1 MLHSL
6 EIQGRP
12 TTSLC
17 SPCRARGPTAIK
29 CKMKQL
35 SRQEMWGAIRLML
48 RTSLK
53 FTGQPIGKPFPPTGP
68 RTGLLNVRELIS
80 DIRIPFFACLVLID
94 WANGEILDNPESDAF
109 RVAGGWRWL
118 TQIGLER
125 ALSERPAVVHSGLW
139 SGYRRHRGL
148 TSDDRSRRIMLKPR
162 GSTKS
167 WGRFSVRNMS
177 VTFPSP

>member
-1 MLHSL
+1 
-6 EIQGRP
+6 
-12 TTSLC
+12 
-17 SPCRARGPTAIK
+17 
-29 CKMKQL
+29 
-35 SRQEMWGAIRLML
+35 ML

-53 FTGQPIGKPFPPTGP
+53 FTGQPIGKPLPPAGS
-68 RTGLLNVRELIS
+68 RTGLLNVRELS
-80 DIRIPFFACLVLID
+80 TDIRIPSFACLVLID
-94 WANGEILDNPESDAF
+94 WANGEILDNPEPDAF

-167 WGRFSVRNMS
+167 WGRFSIWNVS